1 MADEKAKEV
10 KAAVTTKENP
20 KTSAE
25 AAPAAAAGEEKAKR
39 KPPVREP
46 KFKTDMKITLLSDK
60 DGKVYGK
67 DHNPKRAGSKAG
79 ERFALY
85 INGMTVDQ
93 ALAAGITRGDL
104 DFDAQKK
111 FISIA

>member
-25 AAPAAAAGEEKAKR
+25 AAGEEKAKR

-46 KFKTDMKITLLSDK
+46 KFKPDMKITLLSDK

-85 INGMTVDQ
+85 VNGMTVDQ
-93 ALAAGITRGDL
+93 ALAAGLTRGDL